1 VLSDRRRFPLAVEAL
16 LEKGLALR
24 DRYGQRQLSTHGLW
38 TATGRLEAEMDRLLA
53 RTYRDPANRRLA
65 NHLRRER
72 PYLFTFLY
80 CPGLDATNNAAERAL
95 RPLVVARKNWGGNR
109 TDKGA
114 RAQAVLSSILATA
127 RQQGKN
133 PLDVLIELLV
143 SPDQSQVLDLAAP
156 CRQRARS
163 PGRQKQTAVSHPD
176 RTALPSEGALA
187 SESMVFAA
195 LPGRSVSLPVH
206 P

>member
-1 VLSDRRRFPLAVEAL
+1 
-16 LEKGLALR
+16 
-24 DRYGQRQLSTHGLW
+24 
-38 TATGRLEAEMDRLLA
+38 LEAELDRLLA
-53 RTYRDPANRRLA
+53 RGYRDPANRRMA

-114 RAQAVLSSILATA
+114 RAQAVLSSILTTA

-143 SPDQSQVLDLAAP
+143 SPDKSKVLDVAPP

-163 PGRQKQTAVSHPD
+163 PGGRKQTAVAYAD
-176 RTALPSEGALA
+176 RTALQSEGTLV
-187 SESMVFAA
+187 SGSVVFAA
-195 LPGRSVSLPVH
+195 LPGRSATLPV
-206 P
+206 PA

>member
-1 VLSDRRRFPLAVEAL
+1 
-16 LEKGLALR
+16 
-24 DRYGQRQLSTHGLW
+24 
-38 TATGRLEAEMDRLLA
+38 MDRLLA
-53 RTYRDPANRRLA
+53 RSYRDPANRRLA

-114 RAQAVLSSILATA
+114 HAQAVLSSILATA

-133 PLDVLIELLV
+133 PLNVLIDLLV
-143 SPDQSQVLDLAAP
+143 SPNMSRVLDVAPP

-163 PGRQKQTAVSHPD
+163 PGPRKQTAPSSPD
-176 RTALPSEGALA
+176 QTAMHSEGTLA
-187 SESMVFAA
+187 GESVVFAA
-195 LPGRSVSLPVH
+195 LPGRSTTLPMH